1 MLLLSKQNCS
11 AFNHNTHTSY
21 ILSQAPTAML
31 IYSRIKLT
39 ESGGWEEENG
49 MKKARENLHSWT
61 SLQQAS
67 SCSIDAYKS
76 ITKHEGNNNEVKK
89 Q

>member
-1 MLLLSKQNCS
+1 
-11 AFNHNTHTSY
+11 
-21 ILSQAPTAML
+21 ML

-49 MKKARENLHSWT
+49 MKKARENLHHE
-61 SLQQAS
+61 QVYNKQA
-67 SCSIDAYKS
+67 
-76 ITKHEGNNNEVKK
+76 VV